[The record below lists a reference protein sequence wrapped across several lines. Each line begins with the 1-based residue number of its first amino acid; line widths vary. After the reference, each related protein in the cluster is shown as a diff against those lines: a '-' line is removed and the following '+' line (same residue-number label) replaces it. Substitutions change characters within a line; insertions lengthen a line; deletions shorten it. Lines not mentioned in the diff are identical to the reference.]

1 MEQMLSCLTAH
12 RESPRAVRPRLQ
24 PALHR
29 LADIQ
34 IFLLNAITYRNTL
47 LVVLAMCV
55 ADVSKIEI
63 KNHMAM
69 VDVDWEYQDR
79 VHVAFVAI
87 DHQIWIL
94 PEVPGSIALA
104 GRAGRGISIGRNHG
118 TCLQAIPILVLNG
131 VFLVIENR
139 IQSLMQ
145 MRNVVAAIEIVIDKD
160 FPIAMNVVHA

>member
-34 IFLLNAITYRNTL
+34 IFLLNAITHGNTL
-47 LVVLAMCV
+47 LVVLALSV
-55 ADVSKIEI
+55 AHVGQVEIE
-63 KNHMAM
+63 NYVA
-69 VDVDWEYQDR
+69 VVNVDWEYQDR

-104 GRAGRGISIGRNHG
+104 GRAGRGISVGRDHR
-118 TCLQAIPILVLNG
+118 A
-131 VFLVIENR
+131 
-139 IQSLMQ
+139 
-145 MRNVVAAIEIVIDKD
+145 
-160 FPIAMNVVHA
+160 

>member
-63 KNHMAM
+63 ENHMAVVN
-69 VDVDWEYQDR
+69 VDRESPDHIPVT
-79 VHVAFVAI
+79 FLAI
-87 DHQIWIL
+87 DLQIWL
-94 PEVPGSIALA
+94 LVEVPDL
-104 GRAGRGISIGRNHG
+104 
-118 TCLQAIPILVLNG
+118 
-131 VFLVIENR
+131 
-139 IQSLMQ
+139 
-145 MRNVVAAIEIVIDKD
+145 
-160 FPIAMNVVHA
+160 

>member
-1 MEQMLSCLTAH
+1 MTKTLRPSLTGEDARPPLKKLLVCGDGSSPHATFQIGRQKAMEQMLSCFAAYG
-12 RESPRAVRPRLQ
+12 EPPRAVRPRLQ

-34 IFLLNAITYRNTL
+34 IFLLNAITYGNTL

-63 KNHMAM
+63 ENHMA
-69 VDVDWEYQDR
+69 VVNVDWEYQDR

-118 TCLQAIPILVLNG
+118 T
-131 VFLVIENR
+131 
-139 IQSLMQ
+139 
-145 MRNVVAAIEIVIDKD
+145 
-160 FPIAMNVVHA
+160 

>member
-1 MEQMLSCLTAH
+1 MTKTLRPSLTGEDARPQLKKLLVCGDGSSPHATFQIGRQKAMEQMLSCLTAH
-12 RESPRAVRPRLQ
+12 GESPRTVRARFSPV
-24 PALHR
+24 LHR
-29 LADIQ
+29 LANIQ
-34 IFLLNAITYRNTL
+34 ILTLDAITDGNTL
-47 LVVLAMCV
+47 LVVLALSFTQIC
-55 ADVSKIEI
+55 KEKI

-118 TCLQAIPILVLNG
+118 T
-131 VFLVIENR
+131 
-139 IQSLMQ
+139 
-145 MRNVVAAIEIVIDKD
+145 
-160 FPIAMNVVHA
+160 